1 MAFQIGNS
9 IRIAGILFLCTRG
22 AGAETPPDSPD
33 PNPNRNTGFAADANG
48 NSFIAI
54 AGQNKVYKLNSGGE
68 LTLYAGTGEAGFN
81 GDNIAASAAQLNAP
95 WGLFL
100 DAPGNLYIAD
110 TGNARLRKVD
120 AGTGA
125 ITTVAGNGTAGSSG
139 DGDVATNAQLN
150 SPLGLTADLTG
161 NLVIADGKG
170 ARVRMVAADS
180 GLIST
185 VPLDDGIDPLTA
197 PYGIAK
203 DATGAVFA
211 TDAGNVYKLD
221 AGKLKKAATNTV
233 SLTKSG
239 IFYAPALQQI
249 SYPAVASSMPLTADV
264 EWVPASCPPPG
275 TNPGP
280 PDCLASARLL
290 VNLRRLPAKSTFEVK
305 PFGISDTVAVWTL
318 EKIQFT
324 TLTGSGTVAPLD
336 SSLPLALSTAAGPMA
351 VDVDI
356 PLSAVRIRMTVTGSV
371 QINSSVYKF
380 SLSGEQF
387 P

>member
-1 MAFQIGNS
+1 M
-9 IRIAGILFLCTRG
+9 LFLCVGG
-22 AGAETPPDSPD
+22 AGAEISPD
-33 PNPNRNTGFAADANG
+33 PESNPNRTTGFAADANG

-54 AGQNKVYKLNSGGE
+54 AGQNKVYQLNSAGG
-68 LTLYAGTGEAGFN
+68 LSLYAGTGEAGFN
-81 GDNIAASAAQLNAP
+81 GDNLAASSAQLNAP

-100 DAPGNLYIAD
+100 DPAGNLYVAD

-125 ITTVAGNGTAGSSG
+125 INTVAGNGIAGSAG
-139 DGDVATNAQLN
+139 DGEIATNAQMN
-150 SPLGLTADLTG
+150 SPLGLTADVTG
-161 NLVIADGKG
+161 NLVIADAKG

-180 GLIST
+180 GLIAT
-185 VPLDDGIDPLTA
+185 IPLDEGVDPLAA
-197 PYGIAK
+197 PYGTVT
-203 DATGAVFA
+203 DVTGTVFVS
-211 TDAGNVYKLD
+211 DAGNVYKLD
-221 AGKLKKAATNTV
+221 AGKLKKAAPETV

-239 IFYAPALQQI
+239 VFYAPALQQI
-249 SYPAVASSMPLTADV
+249 AYPPVASAVPLAAEV

-280 PDCLASARLL
+280 EDCVASARLM
-290 VNLRRLPAKSTFEVK
+290 VNPRRRPAKSTLEVK

-324 TLTGSGTVAPLD
+324 TLTGTGTVALVDAPL
-336 SSLPLALSTAAGPMA
+336 PITLSTVAGPMP

-356 PLSAVRIRMTVTGSV
+356 PISAVRVKMTVTGSV
-371 QINSSVYKF
+371 RINTSVYKF
-380 SLSGEQF
+380 SLSGDLF